1 MMCKYVSFFGSIAVG
16 KTTAGK
22 EIEKLD
28 EDFQFIEEDL
38 SDNPYIE
45 KAYEELQSCW
55 GFLSSLEMLR
65 MMSYQFEKVS
75 PSSKIVV
82 LDNGIQ
88 ELLCYARLQKKLGII
103 SDDQF
108 STLERLNR
116 RFLELTPEVSLFVY
130 FYCSEDIQFKRI
142 SSRGRDFEQ
151 DIDEDFIGSLNL
163 EYEKYVASLPQ
174 DKVLKICTDEFS
186 DYSELAKLIKEK
198 LSL

>member
-22 EIEKLD
+22 EIEKRD

-103 SDDQF
+103 SGDQF

-151 DIDEDFIGSLNL
+151 DIDENFIGSLNL

>member
-1 MMCKYVSFFGSIAVG
+1 MMCKYVSFFGSIGVG

-22 EIEKLD
+22 AVEKL
-28 EDFQFIEEDL
+28 ERGFQFVQEDL
-38 SDNPYIE
+38 SENPYIE
-45 KAYEELQSCW
+45 KAYEELHGDW

-65 MMSYQFEKVS
+65 MMSYQFDKFL
-75 PSSKIVV
+75 PSCRVGI

-88 ELLCYARLQKKLGII
+88 ELICYARLQKKLGII

-108 STLERLNR
+108 STLERLNH

-130 FYCSEDIQFKRI
+130 FYCSEEIQLERI
-142 SSRGRDFEQ
+142 SARGRDFEQ

-186 DYSELAKLIKEK
+186 YYSELAKLIKEK
-198 LSL
+198 LSV